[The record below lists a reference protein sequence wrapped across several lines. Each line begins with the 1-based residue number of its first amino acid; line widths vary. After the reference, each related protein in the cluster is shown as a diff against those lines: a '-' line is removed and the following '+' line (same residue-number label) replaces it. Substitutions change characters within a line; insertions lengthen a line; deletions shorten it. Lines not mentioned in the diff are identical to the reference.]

1 MAHLIKLATRQRDNQ
16 ARLMTNSRKV
26 SLFLGDR
33 EPLDAVV
40 AVVAR
45 LPPSNRS
52 RMEGVSAPSI

>member
-1 MAHLIKLATRQRDNQ
+1 MAHLIKLAARQRDVQ
-16 ARLMTNSRKV
+16 ARLMNDSRKV

-33 EPLDAVV
+33 GPLDAVV
-40 AVVAR
+40 TG